1 MNDKYSKAPNAK
13 EVYSRF
19 KQRIK
24 HQPTEVQLD
33 RWEYEGGTIPRE
45 ADQAFIHTLSL
56 KEKVK
61 HYAEKFWKLF
71 HKPFFGL
78 NS

>member
-1 MNDKYSKAPNAK
+1 MDDKYNKAPNAK

-24 HQPTEVQLD
+24 QQPTEVQLD
-33 RWEYEGGTIPRE
+33 RWEYEGGTSPRE
-45 ADQAFIHTLSL
+45 ADQAYLHTLSL
-56 KEKVK
+56 KDRVI

-71 HKPFFGL
+71 HKPFF
-78 NS
+78 SVKS